1 MKRLFT
7 IIFILFVL
15 SIVPTAQSSVIVDF
29 EGTSYKVTTMTGTYI
44 SLQSEL
50 ENQVWF
56 TNSSPTA
63 VFFAEAVDDALGTPN
78 AGGFGAFFAAGYLA
92 GDNEVISIACETV
105 NPCMVSAPSLLDSES
120 HTWAKASVVPLPA
133 AAWLFM
139 SGLIGLV
146 WKGRKAT
153 A

>member
-1 MKRLFT
+1 MP
-7 IIFILFVL
+7 I
-15 SIVPTAQSSVIVDF
+15 AQSAVIVDF

-63 VFFAEAVDDALGTPN
+63 IFFAEAVDDAFGTPN
-78 AGGFGAFFAAGYLA
+78 ANGFGPFFAAGYLSV
-92 GDNEVISIACETV
+92 DNVVTSIACETV
-105 NPCMVSAPSLLDSES
+105 NPCVIGAINSLDSS
-120 HTWAKASVVPLPA
+120 IHTWAKASVVPLPA

-139 SGLIGLV
+139 SGLLDLV
-146 WKGRKAT
+146 WKGRKARQSV
-153 A
+153 AQ